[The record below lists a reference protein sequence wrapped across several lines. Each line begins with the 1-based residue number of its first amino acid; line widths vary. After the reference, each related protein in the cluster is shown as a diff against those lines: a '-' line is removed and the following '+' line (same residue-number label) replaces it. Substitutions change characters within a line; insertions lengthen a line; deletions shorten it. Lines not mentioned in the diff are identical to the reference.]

1 MRGNSMPTRKEMKRK
16 ARRALKRHYIMY
28 VAICLIAAYVGS
40 EFTSSLNVLDVTPAS
55 GSYHTEERLERPS
68 GINEGFADVMY
79 DMLAGDEE
87 DGKAL
92 SEELKAEEIER
103 SRTGNPAFG
112 RSRGVLASL
121 VNSVTSGSIVVSM
134 LAALHSLTGS
144 ENLAILIFILL
155 GAAFLFSIWFFF
167 VNIFKVISRRVFLE
181 GRVYEKVPFQR
192 MLFLLRVKKWTK
204 VSCTMFLASLYQLL
218 WSLTIVGGF
227 VKYFSY
233 YLVPYIAAENPDIAP
248 GEAIRLSR
256 RMMKGHK
263 WECFVFEMSFFPW
276 LLLGGATF
284 GISEILYSNP
294 YRAAF
299 FSEYYAD
306 MRAEAKKAHL
316 KGSELLNDTYLYE
329 MPEDELIYLAYEDV
343 ISALIRRPKDILKL
357 SGVRKFFADQLG
369 VLLTNSKTEKE
380 YEQMQGRLVKMELL
394 KDAVDRKA
402 YPSRLSAVP
411 EVEKRQRIETIHYL
425 RHYSI
430 WSIVLLFFIFSA
442 IGWVWE
448 VSLHLVTDGEF
459 VNRGV
464 LHGPWLP
471 IYGGGGV
478 LILMLLNRL
487 RKRPVLEF
495 IGIVV
500 LCGCVEYTTSFVL
513 EILHNGER
521 WWDYSGYF
529 LNLNGRICA
538 EGLLVFGIG
547 GIAIVYMLAPLLDNQ
562 IQRIRPWALIPL
574 CLILL
579 TAFTVDNVYSARH
592 PNSGKGITDYEEKT
606 ACLQYTYP
614 PYTYL

>member
-1 MRGNSMPTRKEMKRK
+1 MPTRKEMKRK

-92 SEELKAEEIER
+92 SDELKAEEIER

-562 IQRIRPWALIPL
+562 IQRIRPWVLIPL

>member
-562 IQRIRPWALIPL
+562 IQRIRPWVLIPL

>member
-1 MRGNSMPTRKEMKRK
+1 MPTRKEMKRR
-16 ARRALKRHYIMY
+16 ARRALKRHYILY
-28 VAICLIAAYVGS
+28 VAICLIAAYIGS
-40 EFTSSLNVLDVTPAS
+40 EFASSLNVLEISPAS
-55 GSYHTEERLERPS
+55 GYEAQTRLEKPS
-68 GINEGFADVMY
+68 GTREGFADVMY
-79 DMLAGDEE
+79 DILEDGEE
-87 DGKAL
+87 DGRAL
-92 SEELKAEEIER
+92 SQEIKEEELER
-103 SRTGNPAFG
+103 SRSGNPAFG
-112 RSRGVLASL
+112 RTRGVLAGL
-121 VNSVTSGSIVVSM
+121 VNSVTSGSILVSM

-144 ENLAILIFILL
+144 ENLAVLCLILL
-155 GAAFLFSIWFFF
+155 GAAFLFAAWFFF

-181 GRVYEKVPFQR
+181 GRIYEKVPFQR

-204 VSCTMFLASLYQLL
+204 VCCTMFRTSLYQML
-218 WSLTIVGGF
+218 WNFTIIGG
-227 VKYFSY
+227 VIKYYSY
-233 YLVPYIAAENPDIAP
+233 YLVPYIAAENPDISSR
-248 GEAIRLSR
+248 EAISLSR

-263 WECFVFEMSFFPW
+263 WECFVYELSFLPW
-276 LLLGGATF
+276 TFLGAATL
-284 GISEILYSNP
+284 GLSEILYSNP
-294 YRAAF
+294 YRAAS

-306 MRAEAKKAHL
+306 LRAEAKKAHM
-316 KGSELLNDTYLYE
+316 KGCEFLNDTYLYE
-329 MPEDELIYLAYEDV
+329 MPEDELIYLSYEDV
-343 ISALIRRPKDILKL
+343 ISALIRRPRDILQL
-357 SGVRKFFADQLG
+357 SGVRKFFADCLG
-369 VLLTNSKTEKE
+369 VLLTNSKKEKE
-380 YEQMQGRLVKMELL
+380 YEEMQARRVKMELL

-411 EVEKRQRIETIHYL
+411 EVEKRPKIETIHYL

-430 WSIVLLFFIFSA
+430 WSIILLFFIFSV
-442 IGWVWE
+442 IGWAWE

-487 RKRPVLEF
+487 RNRPVLEF
-495 IGIVV
+495 AGIVI
-500 LCGCVEYTTSFVL
+500 LCGCVEYATSLAL
-513 EILHNGER
+513 EILHDGER

-562 IQRIRPWALIPL
+562 IQRIRSWILIPL

-579 TAFTVDNVYSARH
+579 TVFAADSIYSAQH
-592 PNSGKGITDYEEKT
+592 PNIGKGITDYEEKT
-606 ACLQYTYP
+606 ACLQYIYP

>member
-218 WSLTIVGGF
+218 WSLTVVGGF

-256 RMMKGHK
+256 RMAT
-263 WECFVFEMSFFPW
+263 SF
-276 LLLGGATF
+276 
-284 GISEILYSNP
+284 SCSQK
-294 YRAAF
+294 RQ
-299 FSEYYAD
+299 SQS
-306 MRAEAKKAHL
+306 KA
-316 KGSELLNDTYLYE
+316 
-329 MPEDELIYLAYEDV
+329 EDV
-343 ISALIRRPKDILKL
+343 ICTLSSVGTGTGSVVRQPYSRMVMRLMEVMPAL
-357 SGVRKFFADQLG
+357 
-369 VLLTNSKTEKE
+369 
-380 YEQMQGRLVKMELL
+380 
-394 KDAVDRKA
+394 
-402 YPSRLSAVP
+402 
-411 EVEKRQRIETIHYL
+411 
-425 RHYSI
+425 
-430 WSIVLLFFIFSA
+430 
-442 IGWVWE
+442 
-448 VSLHLVTDGEF
+448 
-459 VNRGV
+459 
-464 LHGPWLP
+464 
-471 IYGGGGV
+471 
-478 LILMLLNRL
+478 
-487 RKRPVLEF
+487 
-495 IGIVV
+495 
-500 LCGCVEYTTSFVL
+500 
-513 EILHNGER
+513 
-521 WWDYSGYF
+521 
-529 LNLNGRICA
+529 
-538 EGLLVFGIG
+538 
-547 GIAIVYMLAPLLDNQ
+547 
-562 IQRIRPWALIPL
+562 
-574 CLILL
+574 
-579 TAFTVDNVYSARH
+579 
-592 PNSGKGITDYEEKT
+592 
-606 ACLQYTYP
+606 
-614 PYTYL
+614 

>member
-87 DGKAL
+87 DGKDL

-306 MRAEAKKAHL
+306 MRAEAKKAHM

-562 IQRIRPWALIPL
+562 IQRIRPWVLIPL

>member
-16 ARRALKRHYIMY
+16 ARITLERHYIMY

-87 DGKAL
+87 DGTAL

-155 GAAFLFSIWFFF
+155 GAAFLFSICFFF

-562 IQRIRPWALIPL
+562 IQRIRPWVLIPL

>member
-495 IGIVV
+495 IGIVI

-562 IQRIRPWALIPL
+562 IQRIRPWVLIPL

>member
-306 MRAEAKKAHL
+306 MRAEAKKAHM

-562 IQRIRPWALIPL
+562 IQRIRPWVLIPL

>member
-284 GISEILYSNP
+284 GISEILY

-562 IQRIRPWALIPL
+562 IQRIRPWVLIPL

>member
-380 YEQMQGRLVKMELL
+380 YEQMQGRLVKMELF

-562 IQRIRPWALIPL
+562 IQRIRPWVLIPL

>member
-87 DGKAL
+87 DGKNL

-263 WECFVFEMSFFPW
+263 WECFVFEMSSFPW

-299 FSEYYAD
+299 CIEYYAD

-562 IQRIRPWALIPL
+562 IQRIRPWVLIPL

>member
-55 GSYHTEERLERPS
+55 GSYHIEERLERPS

-562 IQRIRPWALIPL
+562 IQRIRPWVLIPL

>member
-92 SEELKAEEIER
+92 SDELKAEEIER

-562 IQRIRPWALIPL
+562 IQRIRPWVLIPL

>member
-144 ENLAILIFILL
+144 ENLAILIIILL

-562 IQRIRPWALIPL
+562 IQRIRPWVLIPL

>member
-92 SEELKAEEIER
+92 SEELKAEEIDR

>member
-40 EFTSSLNVLDVTPAS
+40 VFTSSLNVLDVTPAS

-87 DGKAL
+87 DRKAL

-329 MPEDELIYLAYEDV
+329 MPEDELIYSLPVVLAQRV
-343 ISALIRRPKDILKL
+343 KICKASRIFFRQRGFRRGNSHQLIERDIQYLAQPGNDIQRRPIAAFFPSANRVPGTTKL
-357 SGVRKFFADQLG
+357 PGDVKLIQARFQAVFADHP
-369 VLLTNSKTEKE
+369 SHS
-380 YEQMQGRLVKMELL
+380 
-394 KDAVDRKA
+394 DAFLYFRDR
-402 YPSRLSAVP
+402 PSSHAFIFYLFFHSFYSLRSWLSTAV
-411 EVEKRQRIETIHYL
+411 TL
-425 RHYSI
+425 C
-430 WSIVLLFFIFSA
+430 SIVLADVDIIS
-442 IGWVWE
+442 
-448 VSLHLVTDGEF
+448 HKN
-459 VNRGV
+459 VNV
-464 LHGPWLP
+464 KH
-471 IYGGGGV
+471 
-478 LILMLLNRL
+478 
-487 RKRPVLEF
+487 
-495 IGIVV
+495 
-500 LCGCVEYTTSFVL
+500 
-513 EILHNGER
+513 
-521 WWDYSGYF
+521 
-529 LNLNGRICA
+529 
-538 EGLLVFGIG
+538 
-547 GIAIVYMLAPLLDNQ
+547 
-562 IQRIRPWALIPL
+562 
-574 CLILL
+574 
-579 TAFTVDNVYSARH
+579 
-592 PNSGKGITDYEEKT
+592 
-606 ACLQYTYP
+606 
-614 PYTYL
+614 

>member
-1 MRGNSMPTRKEMKRK
+1 
-16 ARRALKRHYIMY
+16 MY

-87 DGKAL
+87 DRKAL

-121 VNSVTSGSIVVSM
+121 VNSVTSGSIVDSM

-562 IQRIRPWALIPL
+562 IQRIRPWVLIPL

>member
-40 EFTSSLNVLDVTPAS
+40 GFTSSLNVLDVTPAS

-562 IQRIRPWALIPL
+562 IQRIRPWVLIPL

>member
-40 EFTSSLNVLDVTPAS
+40 EFTSSLNVLDVTPVS

-529 LNLNGRICA
+529 LNMNGRICA

-562 IQRIRPWALIPL
+562 IQRIRPWVLIPL

>member
-248 GEAIRLSR
+248 GEAIRMSR

-284 GISEILYSNP
+284 GISEILYYNP

-562 IQRIRPWALIPL
+562 IQRIRPWVLIPL

-592 PNSGKGITDYEEKT
+592 PNSGKGITDYDEKT

>member
-121 VNSVTSGSIVVSM
+121 VNSATSGSIVVSM

-562 IQRIRPWALIPL
+562 IQRIRPWVLIPL

>member
-40 EFTSSLNVLDVTPAS
+40 EFTSSLNVLDVTAAS

-87 DGKAL
+87 DRKAL

-562 IQRIRPWALIPL
+562 IQRIRPWVLIPL

>member
-144 ENLAILIFILL
+144 ILIFILL

-562 IQRIRPWALIPL
+562 IQRIRPWVLIPL

>member
-1 MRGNSMPTRKEMKRK
+1 MGGNSMPTRKEMKRK

-562 IQRIRPWALIPL
+562 IQRIRPWVLIPL